1 MAGIKDVAEKSGVS
15 ISTVSYVMSGKRSVR
30 DDTKRKVIEAARSLG
45 YRPKHV
51 EHMDQ
56 SIAALLGVGDGALPG
71 MPSGRPRTKVLA
83 LSSPVHEYTDY
94 TNYAAFFFALATRAK
109 RYGYDI
115 LLLMHEYG
123 DRELVRVTR
132 NGMVDGIM
140 LLDVLMEDSRADLA
154 STLDVPVVS
163 VGYPANTGA
172 VYSVDLDFERMGRE
186 AISRIAD
193 LGHKHVVIVGTSDVA
208 YEDGSNY
215 LIRFRDAV
223 TKYGLDLGVKT
234 DFVASTGYG
243 MADMRLMLDSV
254 FASAPQTTA
263 IICQTNATHV
273 NNLLFDVVQKKFG
286 PKVASTMRAVYY
298 FPQLLPIAVASLVMG
313 WIFRPQNGAL
323 NALLKAVGLGSLQ
336 HDWLGKPDT
345 ALIFLMLIM
354 IWIQVGYPLVIFMS
368 GLQRVDP
375 ELYEAASL
383 DGANW
388 WQRFLAITL
397 PAIKPEIFVVAL
409 TCTIAA
415 LKVFGPVYML
425 TKGGPGTST
434 IVPSYYSYVQFFQS
448 QQVGYGATIATALTV
463 VIIVVAVIFT
473 NLQEKVAKEDEE

>member
-1 MAGIKDVAEKSGVS
+1 
-15 ISTVSYVMSGKRSVR
+15 
-30 DDTKRKVIEAARSLG
+30 
-45 YRPKHV
+45 
-51 EHMDQ
+51 
-56 SIAALLGVGDGALPG
+56 
-71 MPSGRPRTKVLA
+71 
-83 LSSPVHEYTDY
+83 
-94 TNYAAFFFALATRAK
+94 
-109 RYGYDI
+109 
-115 LLLMHEYG
+115 
-123 DRELVRVTR
+123 
-132 NGMVDGIM
+132 
-140 LLDVLMEDSRADLA
+140 
-154 STLDVPVVS
+154 
-163 VGYPANTGA
+163 
-172 VYSVDLDFERMGRE
+172 
-186 AISRIAD
+186 
-193 LGHKHVVIVGTSDVA
+193 
-208 YEDGSNY
+208 
-215 LIRFRDAV
+215 
-223 TKYGLDLGVKT
+223 
-234 DFVASTGYG
+234 
-243 MADMRLMLDSV
+243 
-254 FASAPQTTA
+254 
-263 IICQTNATHV
+263 
-273 NNLLFDVVQKKFG
+273 
-286 PKVASTMRAVYY
+286 MRAIYY

-313 WIFRPQNGAL
+313 WIFRPENGAL
-323 NALLKAVGLGSLQ
+323 NALLENIGLGALQ

-434 IVPSYYSYVQFFQS
+434 MVPSYYSYVQFFQS
-448 QQVGYGATIATALTV
+448 QQVGYGAAIATALTV

>member
-1 MAGIKDVAEKSGVS
+1 MQGGRKPTQKSHNRAMKPIYRNTTNVPATPCNQRPNNRHWEVNHIMKASAKNNKRGQQSTAREKG
-15 ISTVSYVMSGKRSVR
+15 MSR
-30 DDTKRKVIEAARSLG
+30 I
-45 YRPKHV
+45 
-51 EHMDQ
+51 
-56 SIAALLGVGDGALPG
+56 PG
-71 MPSGRPRTKVLA
+71 NPSGRFWLYLILGFVMLLWIIVIPAVWNIYLSFTNYRGIKPPTWAGLSNWARLMKDTTFWVSFRNSIWMIIAMVVIPILLGLI
-83 LSSPVHEYTDY
+83 LSS
-94 TNYAAFFFALATRAK
+94 
-109 RYGYDI
+109 
-115 LLLMHEYG
+115 
-123 DRELVRVTR
+123 LV
-132 NGMVDGIM
+132 
-140 LLDVLMEDSRADLA
+140 
-154 STLDVPVVS
+154 
-163 VGYPANTGA
+163 
-172 VYSVDLDFERMGRE
+172 
-186 AISRIAD
+186 
-193 LGHKHVVIVGTSDVA
+193 
-208 YEDGSNY
+208 
-215 LIRFRDAV
+215 
-223 TKYGLDLGVKT
+223 
-234 DFVASTGYG
+234 
-243 MADMRLMLDSV
+243 
-254 FASAPQTTA
+254 
-263 IICQTNATHV
+263 
-273 NNLLFDVVQKKFG
+273 FDVVQKKFG

-313 WIFRPQNGAL
+313 WIFRPENGAL
-323 NALLKAVGLGSLQ
+323 NALLENIGLGALQ

-434 IVPSYYSYVQFFQS
+434 MVPSYYSYVQFFQS
-448 QQVGYGATIATALTV
+448 QQVGYGAAIATALTV

>member
-1 MAGIKDVAEKSGVS
+1 MTEQEQIKEAFEDLLKSLRKETSKENRQKIKEAFEFANEAHKGVKRRSGEPYILHPLAVAKIAVKEIGLGTTSV
-15 ISTVSYVMSGKRSVR
+15 IS
-30 DDTKRKVIEAARSLG
+30 
-45 YRPKHV
+45 
-51 EHMDQ
+51 
-56 SIAALLGVGDGALPG
+56 ALLHDVVED
-71 MPSGRPRTKVLA
+71 
-83 LSSPVHEYTDY
+83 TDY
-94 TNYAAFFFALATRAK
+94 TVE
-109 RYGYDI
+109 DI
-115 LLLMHEYG
+115 
-123 DRELVRVTR
+123 
-132 NGMVDGIM
+132 
-140 LLDVLMEDSRADLA
+140 
-154 STLDVPVVS
+154 
-163 VGYPANTGA
+163 AN
-172 VYSVDLDFERMGRE
+172 L
-186 AISRIAD
+186 
-193 LGHKHVVIVGTSDVA
+193 
-208 YEDGSNY
+208 
-215 LIRFRDAV
+215 
-223 TKYGLDLGVKT
+223 
-234 DFVASTGYG
+234 
-243 MADMRLMLDSV
+243 
-254 FASAPQTTA
+254 
-263 IICQTNATHV
+263 
-273 NNLLFDVVQKKFG
+273 FG